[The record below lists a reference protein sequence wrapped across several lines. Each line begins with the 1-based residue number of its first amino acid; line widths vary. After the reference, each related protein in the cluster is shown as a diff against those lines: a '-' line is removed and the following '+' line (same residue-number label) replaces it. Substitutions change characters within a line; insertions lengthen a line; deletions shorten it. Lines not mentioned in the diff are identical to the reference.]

1 MKSKHL
7 TLDQRKAI
15 QDGIE
20 NRLSKTAIARL
31 IGKDPSTVAKEITAH
46 RKLKPRNRFNSP
58 FVTAPSVPAITA
70 NASKGADWITSSTML
85 QGLTKSIS
93 SICPIQGKV

>member
-46 RKLKPRNRFNSP
+46 RNGSLTAKVSKNRCKP
-58 FVTAPSVPAITA
+58 
-70 NASKGADWITSSTML
+70 
-85 QGLTKSIS
+85 
-93 SICPIQGKV
+93 